1 MSNAAAAATPET
13 AGTAVKPKGKKMLVI
28 IIAAVV
34 LLGGGGAGAYFML
47 RKPHA
52 EESKAAAEKPVHK
65 KMVYL
70 PMDTFT
76 VNLRDADQE
85 RFLQVTINLELADN
99 LVAEALKQQM
109 PAVRNHVLLL
119 LSNKTS
125 ADLQP
130 REGKE
135 KLANEIAD
143 EMRKS
148 LEGTT
153 PTKGVEQVLFS
164 HLVIQ

>member
-1 MSNAAAAATPET
+1 MSNATAAVAPTTEGAAA
-13 AGTAVKPKGKKMLVI
+13 KPKSKKMLI

-34 LLGGGGAGAYFML
+34 LLAGGGAGAYFMMQ
-47 RKPHA
+47 KPQA
-52 EESKAAAEKPVHK
+52 EEAKAAADKLLHK

-70 PMDTFT
+70 PMDTYT

-109 PAVRNHVLLL
+109 PSVRNRVLLL
-119 LSNKTS
+119 LSSKTS
-125 ADLQP
+125 TDLQP

-135 KLANEIAD
+135 KLANEIA
-143 EMRKS
+143 EELRKP

-153 PTKGVEQVLFS
+153 PTKGVEHVLFS